1 MTLHQKIFA
10 VFVSLAIF
18 VIIITLVRNRRLRA
32 EYSWLWLLTGFVVF
46 VLVVWYDLLVK
57 LTTLIGAVAPT
68 TTLFIFSIIF
78 LVFVSLHFAIKISQ
92 LSDQLKNL
100 AQKISL
106 LEAGIDHSSINAEK
120 DMA

>member
-18 VIIITLVRNRRLRA
+18 VVIISLVKNRKLRE
-32 EYSWLWLLTGFVVF
+32 EYSWLWLLTGFVIF
-46 VLVVWYDLLVK
+46 VLAVWYDLLVK
-57 LTTLIGAVAPT
+57 LTSLIGAVAAT

-78 LVFVSLHFAIKISQ
+78 LVFTALHFAIKVSQ
-92 LSDQLKNL
+92 LNDQVKNL

-106 LEAGIDHSSINAEK
+106 LEAQIDPSSR
-120 DMA
+120 

>member
-18 VIIITLVRNRRLRA
+18 VIIISLVKNRKLKE
-32 EYSWLWLLTGFVVF
+32 EYSWLWLITGFVIF
-46 VLVVWYDLLVK
+46 LLAVWYDLLIK
-57 LTTLIGAVAPT
+57 LTVLIGAVTPT

-78 LVFVSLHFAIKISQ
+78 LVFIALHFAIKISQ

-100 AQKISL
+100 AQKVSL
-106 LEAGIDHSSINAEK
+106 LEAQKVNSKS
-120 DMA
+120 